1 MNQAVSTKDP
11 TAVAKEVQASYL
23 AMFPQGDPLFVPN
36 AFGSAAK
43 CFTGCYADYQAVD
56 TDYHDFEHTLQG
68 ALCMVRILHGRHMA
82 ATQPALTRQIFEL
95 GLFAIL
101 LHDTGYLKKRDDIEG
116 TGAKYT
122 ATHVNRST
130 EFAARFLSE
139 KGYHLKDIHAVQNM
153 IRCTGVDATL
163 SNIPFQD
170 EMERIV
176 GHALG
181 TADLLGQMA
190 ADDYVEKLPIL
201 YDEFA
206 EAGHNAP
213 PKSSVVS
220 MFSSAKDLLK
230 KTPDFWDK
238 YVKLKLDRD
247 FGGVFRF
254 LNEPYPDGANFYM
267 DKIESNILYLREVIS
282 SEENIARFLA
292 KYPVAAR

>member
-11 TAVAKEVQASYL
+11 TAVAKEVQALYL
-23 AMFPQGDPLFVPN
+23 AMFPQGDRLFVPN
-36 AFGSAAK
+36 AFGSAAE
-43 CFTGCYADYQAVD
+43 CFTGRYVDYQSVD

-82 ATQPALTRQIFEL
+82 AAQPALTRRIFEL
-95 GLFAIL
+95 GLLAIL

-190 ADDYVEKLPIL
+190 ADDYVEKLPVL

-267 DKIESNILYLREVIS
+267 GKIESNILYLREVIS

-292 KYPVAAR
+292 KYHSKVR

>member
-23 AMFPQGDPLFVPN
+23 AMFPQGDRLFVPR
-36 AFGSAAK
+36 AFGAAED
-43 CFTGCYADYQAVD
+43 CFTGRYADYQAVD
-56 TDYHDFEHTLQG
+56 TNYHDFEHTLQG
-68 ALCMVRILHGRHMA
+68 ALCMVRILHGRHKA
-82 ATQPALTRQIFEL
+82 AVQPALTQQIFQL
-95 GLFAIL
+95 GLLAIL

-170 EMERIV
+170 DLERIV

-190 ADDYVEKLPIL
+190 ADDYVEKLPVL

-220 MFSSAKDLLK
+220 MFSSAKDLLR

-238 YVKLKLDRD
+238 YVKHKLDRD

-254 LNEPYPDGANFYM
+254 LNVPYPDGANFYM
-267 DKIESNILYLREVIS
+267 DKIESNILRLREVIS
-282 SEENIARFLA
+282 SEENTAGFLA
-292 KYPVAAR
+292 KYHVAAR